1 MARDVT
7 SNMIAQM
14 EAITLQ
20 PFLAFKLDFEG
31 DPVLAWTG
39 TGNITINSEEYIG
52 TGTFIGIDRVSETA
66 NVQANGV
73 KISISGVPSD
83 LVSLALNENYQG
95 REAIIYFGTMS
106 GGSVVSTP
114 YALFKGFI
122 DIMIIQENAD
132 ITTIGLTAENKLIN
146 LEQSKVR
153 RFTSEDQ
160 KIDFPNDKGFDFVA
174 GLQDKEI
181 VWGT

>member
-1 MARDVT
+1 M
-7 SNMIAQM
+7 
-14 EAITLQ
+14 
-20 PFLAFKLDFEG
+20 
-31 DPVLAWTG
+31 
-39 TGNITINSEEYIG
+39 
-52 TGTFIGIDRVSETA
+52 
-66 NVQANGV
+66 QANGV
-73 KISISGVPSD
+73 KISLSGVPTD
-83 LVSLALNENYQG
+83 LVSVALNENYQG

-106 GGSVVSTP
+106 GGAVVSTP

-122 DIMIIQENAD
+122 DIMVIQENAD
-132 ITTIGLTAENKLIN
+132 VSTIGLTAENKLIN